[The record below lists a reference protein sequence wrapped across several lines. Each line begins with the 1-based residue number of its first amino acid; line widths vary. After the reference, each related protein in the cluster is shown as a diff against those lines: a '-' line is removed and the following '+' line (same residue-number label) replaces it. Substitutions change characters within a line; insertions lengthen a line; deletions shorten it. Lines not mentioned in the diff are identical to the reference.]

1 MNLPESKWG
10 KIGIYGITCVLA
22 IIIGTLGVRHIIN
35 SFKLAE
41 TDDAYIEGKIHI
53 IAPKIPGTINLVKVE
68 DNQKIKKGD
77 LLVEIDPVDYELRVK
92 EARASLDIRKA
103 SLEQATR
110 DKDRADM
117 LYKKTVVPKERYE
130 SATTAYT
137 LAKAQLDAAQAQ
149 FKMVQRNL
157 EYTKIFSPSDGH
169 ITKKAVEV
177 GNQVLPGQALMAVV
191 SDDDMWVVANYKETQ
206 LKNIRPGQEARI
218 KIDTYPD
225 KVFEGHVDSIQRG
238 TGAKFSMFPPENAA
252 GNFVKVVQRI
262 PVKIV
267 FNSQPNEKYNF
278 SVGMSVVAEIKIN

>member
-117 LYKKTVVPKERYE
+117 LYKKAVVPKERYE
-130 SATTAYT
+130 SA
-137 LAKAQLDAAQAQ
+137 
-149 FKMVQRNL
+149 
-157 EYTKIFSPSDGH
+157 
-169 ITKKAVEV
+169 
-177 GNQVLPGQALMAVV
+177 
-191 SDDDMWVVANYKETQ
+191 
-206 LKNIRPGQEARI
+206 
-218 KIDTYPD
+218 
-225 KVFEGHVDSIQRG
+225 
-238 TGAKFSMFPPENAA
+238 
-252 GNFVKVVQRI
+252 
-262 PVKIV
+262 
-267 FNSQPNEKYNF
+267 QPLILWQKL
-278 SVGMSVVAEIKIN
+278 S